1 VLEFTI
7 DRPHRADDS
16 YEDEGILLVGA
27 WFAGF
32 PSDSKRFLSSCARVR
47 LDAHFPR
54 PWSFMPGE
62 SLSSNHARR
71 LSVACRH
78 IDKLL
83 ADMEKALAVADSK
96 QAFPEYLSDVTPA
109 QRRAIEDYIARM
121 RVQLGRV
128 LDGQGIERPE
138 PFIPVSRCLHT
149 ALTFIRIAAEELQP
163 RYMRG
168 YGEVSTAAAAE
179 LNRIAWE
186 LMSLATQFDNY
197 VTHETRGHAQ
207 SAGDELKTERDDTNC
222 SST

>member
-1 VLEFTI
+1 
-7 DRPHRADDS
+7 
-16 YEDEGILLVGA
+16 
-27 WFAGF
+27 
-32 PSDSKRFLSSCARVR
+32 
-47 LDAHFPR
+47 
-54 PWSFMPGE
+54 MPEE

-71 LSVACRH
+71 LSVMCRH

-83 ADMEKALAVADSK
+83 ADMENALSVSDSK
-96 QAFPEYLSDVTPA
+96 RAFPEYLSDVTPA

-121 RVQLGRV
+121 RVQLGLV

-168 YGEVSTAAAAE
+168 YGEVSLGAGTE
-179 LNRIAWE
+179 LNRIASE
-186 LMSLATQFDNY
+186 LMSLATQFDDY
-197 VTHETRGHAQ
+197 VTSETRARAQ
-207 SAGDELKTERDDTNC
+207 AAEDELSKTERDDTNC